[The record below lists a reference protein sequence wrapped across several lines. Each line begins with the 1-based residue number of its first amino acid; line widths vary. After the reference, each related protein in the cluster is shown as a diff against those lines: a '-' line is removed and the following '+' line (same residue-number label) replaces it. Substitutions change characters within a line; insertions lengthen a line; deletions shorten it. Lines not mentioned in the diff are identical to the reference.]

1 MKKAH
6 SRFTRKPIVA
16 SLLLM
21 LAACGSAAQASDLT
35 MFRSPSCGCCLKW
48 LEHVRSY
55 FAGSDQ
61 VRFG

>member
-48 LEHVRSY
+48 LEHVRSCP
-55 FAGSDQ
+55 A
-61 VRFG
+61 